1 MRKIIF
7 LILLASC
14 LVSCIGKKELG
25 ETFIKVENGYFTK
38 MVYLIT
44 ILVLITGMVQF

>member
-38 MVYLIT
+38 NGIT